1 MEYAN
6 LPLVYRILIFIAAW
20 LMIAGFNKLEILAYR
35 SPMVTYAY
43 LIALPCLF
51 RKLLFGWTPN
61 KESSLPAAFLQVGNY
76 ALFFV
81 YLYGDIFGV
90 KEQFP
95 EDLVS
100 YIVMVSVALSVIS
113 MMAYAAIYGIINL
126 RHWIRRKRRARKRRF
141 WELKTYKS
149 RCLALHF
156 CLNRYLHK
164 SYWQKTTYVP

>member
-1 MEYAN
+1 MLDTTQQVPRGALVDIIIAVNYMQYSTQKGLVMEYAN
-6 LPLVYRILIFIAAW
+6 LPFVYRILIFIAAW

-141 WELKTYKS
+141 
-149 RCLALHF
+149 
-156 CLNRYLHK
+156 
-164 SYWQKTTYVP
+164 

>member
-1 MEYAN
+1 MLDTTQQVPRGA
-6 LPLVYRILIFIAAW
+6 LVDIIIAVNYMQYSTQKRTRYGICQFAFG
-20 LMIAGFNKLEILAYR
+20 LQNIDIYCSMAYDR
-35 SPMVTYAY
+35 R
-43 LIALPCLF
+43 L
-51 RKLLFGWTPN
+51 
-61 KESSLPAAFLQVGNY
+61 AFLQVGNY

-141 WELKTYKS
+141 
-149 RCLALHF
+149 
-156 CLNRYLHK
+156 
-164 SYWQKTTYVP
+164 

>member
-6 LPLVYRILIFIAAW
+6 LPLIYRILIFIAAW
-20 LMIAGFNKLEILAYR
+20 LMFVGFNKLEILVYR
-35 SPMVTYAY
+35 SPTVTYGA
-43 LIALPCLF
+43 LIVLPRLL
-51 RKLLFGWTPN
+51 RRLLFGWTPY
-61 KESSLPAAFLQVGNY
+61 KESGLPAAFWQVGNY

-100 YIVMVSVALSVIS
+100 YIVMVAGALSVIS

-126 RHWIRRKRRARKRRF
+126 RYWIKRKRRARKRRF
-141 WELKTYKS
+141 
-149 RCLALHF
+149 
-156 CLNRYLHK
+156 
-164 SYWQKTTYVP
+164 

>member
-1 MEYAN
+1 MDTQQ
-6 LPLVYRILIFIAAW
+6 RIQP
-20 LMIAGFNKLEILAYR
+20 
-35 SPMVTYAY
+35 SS
-43 LIALPCLF
+43 CLF
-51 RKLLFGWTPN
+51 TSW
-61 KESSLPAAFLQVGNY
+61 E
-76 ALFFV
+76 LFFV

-141 WELKTYKS
+141 
-149 RCLALHF
+149 
-156 CLNRYLHK
+156 
-164 SYWQKTTYVP
+164 